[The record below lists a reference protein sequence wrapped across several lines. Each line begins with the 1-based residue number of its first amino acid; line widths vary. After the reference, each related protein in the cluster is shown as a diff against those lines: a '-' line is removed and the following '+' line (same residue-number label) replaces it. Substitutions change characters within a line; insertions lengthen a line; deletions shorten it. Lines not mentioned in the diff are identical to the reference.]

1 MTVLSVTADA
11 HAENIPLLRNVVA
24 HAARNAGVSEERLH
38 DVKLCVTEA
47 ATNVVE
53 HAYTGEQRGAVR
65 VDVRVVG
72 DELEI
77 EVADDGR
84 GMDPARRMEDGGY
97 GLGIIYQLTDRS
109 SVGTTPGSGVRVR
122 MAFPLAGRRSEVSLP
137 WESKTSVDRYF
148 VL

>member
-1 MTVLSVTADA
+1 MTILSVTAEA
-11 HAENIPLLRNVVA
+11 GAENIPLLRNVVA
-24 HAARNAGVSEERLH
+24 HAARNAGISEERLY

-47 ATNVVE
+47 ATNVVK
-53 HAYTGEQRGAVR
+53 HAYAGEQRGAVR
-65 VDVRVVG
+65 VDVRVVEG
-72 DELEI
+72 ELEI

-84 GMDPARRMEDGGY
+84 GMDPARRVEDGGY

-109 SVGTTPGSGVRVR
+109 SVRTAPGSGVKVW
-122 MAFPLAGRRSEVSLP
+122 MAFPLAEARSDANLP